1 MLCSTTPGR
10 SRMYKEIQNIFKLFR
25 IINALAVFDAI
36 FSIKNIKLSPIVLLY
51 AKIIIFFSSK
61 KHSHLTP
68 GERLCRSLIKLGPSF
83 IKLGQSL
90 ATRSDLIGDRM
101 AYDLSQL
108 QDKLLPFDFRQV
120 KKTIENELKMPIKK
134 IFKDFQEKPSAAASI
149 AQVHFAKT
157 TQGKK
162 VAVKIL
168 RPKIEDAFEVDIKFF
183 YWLVNLIETI
193 KPNIRKLNLKQIV
206 ETFAQTVKIEM
217 ELRLEAAA
225 AAELKEKF
233 SDHDYF
239 YVPEI
244 DW

>member
-1 MLCSTTPGR
+1 MLYSTTPGR

-193 KPNIRKLNLKQIV
+193 KPNIRKLN
-206 ETFAQTVKIEM
+206 
-217 ELRLEAAA
+217 
-225 AAELKEKF
+225 
-233 SDHDYF
+233 
-239 YVPEI
+239 
-244 DW
+244 